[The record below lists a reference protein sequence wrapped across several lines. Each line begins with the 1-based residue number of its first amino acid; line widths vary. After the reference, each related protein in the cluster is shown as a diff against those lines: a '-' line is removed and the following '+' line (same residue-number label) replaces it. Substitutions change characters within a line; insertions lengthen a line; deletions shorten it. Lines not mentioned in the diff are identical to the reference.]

1 MTPGL
6 SRIEG
11 YVIVLKVAGPV
22 VIEEGEY
29 QGVRRVFRHTKQ
41 LKKREGAKARRAA
54 DVYLEEE
61 IGT

>member
-1 MTPGL
+1 MVSFPYAKANLTQAEPNLTPGL

-29 QGVRRVFRHTKQ
+29 QGV
-41 LKKREGAKARRAA
+41 KRGF
-54 DVYLEEE
+54 
-61 IGT
+61 